1 MSKVKIV
8 CPNPAMIPIAV
19 EGSIPLEKMYENLW
33 IVDEQAYETCV
44 IETTKPQNRILM
56 KCDSPLQL
64 RYFTVVFQRY
74 SAVGADGLEFEP
86 GKEYYFIGKQSYIAL
101 LFFKKKI
108 NNAPFRATHLI
119 PTPQGFEVDRVERI
133 NDGKSQ

>member
-44 IETTKPQNRILM
+44 IEVSKPQNRVLM

-86 GKEYYFIGKQSYIAL
+86 GKEYYFIGKQSYFAS
-101 LFFKKKI
+101 FFKKK
-108 NNAPFRATHLI
+108 
-119 PTPQGFEVDRVERI
+119 
-133 NDGKSQ
+133 K